1 MSWRSCVP
9 KKCSNQDINVL
20 RFNVTEIV
28 LPLGFADVI
37 FRRERRPEILCGSQA
52 RSIKKLW
59 LVPNLLTSR
68 TCWWSPTVP
77 SRKKFTVN
85 PLLSAPPPLFR
96 GGKLRSPPLPLSSI
110 LIRHKQLTWT
120 DQLRFIQAGNS
131 YCFWSSA
138 AWPPTSCAELFQLY
152 ALVLCGQLLPFSYCS
167 RKQHSTRVT
176 TSPSSR
182 NLAPVDE
189 FR

>member
-59 LVPNLLTSR
+59 LVPNLLTPR

-77 SRKKFTVN
+77 SRKTFTVN
-85 PLLSAPPPLFR
+85 PLLSPPLFR
-96 GGKLRSPPLPLSSI
+96 GGKLRSNPPPP
-110 LIRHKQLTWT
+110 
-120 DQLRFIQAGNS
+120 
-131 YCFWSSA
+131 
-138 AWPPTSCAELFQLY
+138 PPTLLHPYSSQTINLDWSVKVYSGWKFILF
-152 ALVLCGQLLPFSYCS
+152 LVFGRMNPNFMCLTLSTLRSSSVWRIATFFLLFE
-167 RKQHSTRVT
+167 K
-176 TSPSSR
+176 
-182 NLAPVDE
+182 AA
-189 FR
+189 